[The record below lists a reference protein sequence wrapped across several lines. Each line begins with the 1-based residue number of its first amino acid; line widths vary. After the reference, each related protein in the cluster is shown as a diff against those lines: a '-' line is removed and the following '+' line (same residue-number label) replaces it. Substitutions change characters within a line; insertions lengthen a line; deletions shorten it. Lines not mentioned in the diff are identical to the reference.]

1 MRSATNDQANTLF
14 TTALS
19 TIPAATGTG
28 VTLSANQAT
37 EQGRVTDLVAATV
50 DAIEA
55 QDNAEPGRAMKQALI
70 DVARS
75 SFVSKKNYTNSIATT
90 IIQQLDSPS
99 DVANLGP
106 AVVAAAMLNFGPITN
121 SATSINT
128 AVARRDSLIA
138 AAQGARLDDNDDA
151 YATLV
156 NFAYNLRF
164 TNSASNVQVTVDQT
178 NAAIAANP
186 TLVVPLIYAGSGAAA
201 ASVYAPLAFGA
212 SALRF
217 KDSGVTKA
225 EIVEAVLAH
234 RKADV
239 PNSRLAIDVAEQ
251 IIANNLETY
260 EEVHHGV
267 YNNRA
272 ATQQIVAAA
281 TAAVPQH
288 AHRIARAAAYANPG
302 AAQTTIGTIAAF
314 MYQNAVNGERADG
327 ASGNPAAAAAVA
339 AGAILGIKDAPRSSE
354 AAQLAQLRGTAAA
367 AVRAFATALSPTAN
381 FRQSDGGSGT
391 FTPQQARG
399 SAGVATG
406 VVSQLTQVADT
417 AVSVA
422 LGQIITSMV
431 QAAAND
437 FLHIA
442 QAASQAIHSIVSDAA
457 GFDTAGLSS
466 AVFSALIPARQTTAN
481 QALINNAIAFGKSE
495 AVAGRRGAG
504 AAGIM
509 DYAHSSGAGQPVS
522 SLSGL

>member
-1 MRSATNDQANTLF
+1 
-14 TTALS
+14 
-19 TIPAATGTG
+19 
-28 VTLSANQAT
+28 
-37 EQGRVTDLVAATV
+37 
-50 DAIEA
+50 
-55 QDNAEPGRAMKQALI
+55 
-70 DVARS
+70 
-75 SFVSKKNYTNSIATT
+75 
-90 IIQQLDSPS
+90 
-99 DVANLGP
+99 
-106 AVVAAAMLNFGPITN
+106 
-121 SATSINT
+121 
-128 AVARRDSLIA
+128 
-138 AAQGARLDDNDDA
+138 
-151 YATLV
+151 
-156 NFAYNLRF
+156 
-164 TNSASNVQVTVDQT
+164 
-178 NAAIAANP
+178 
-186 TLVVPLIYAGSGAAA
+186 
-201 ASVYAPLAFGA
+201 
-212 SALRF
+212 
-217 KDSGVTKA
+217 
-225 EIVEAVLAH
+225 
-234 RKADV
+234 
-239 PNSRLAIDVAEQ
+239 
-251 IIANNLETY
+251 
-260 EEVHHGV
+260 
-267 YNNRA
+267 
-272 ATQQIVAAA
+272 
-281 TAAVPQH
+281 
-288 AHRIARAAAYANPG
+288 
-302 AAQTTIGTIAAF
+302 
-314 MYQNAVNGERADG
+314 
-327 ASGNPAAAAAVA
+327 
-339 AGAILGIKDAPRSSE
+339 
-354 AAQLAQLRGTAAA
+354 LAQLRGTAAA